1 MADQVIQIKDGS
13 DNVFP
18 EIKKDGWNYFGTYQG
33 TTVRDLPADANEYLV
48 ILQYGTSS
56 GQQQMMFPFALPN
69 ESHLTGT
76 PTQGYYLTSTSY
88 AFAQIYYNAV
98 NHTVQIG
105 TMNISGTN
113 HAATS
118 YLIIYY
124 R

>member
-1 MADQVIQIKDGS
+1 MATGT
-13 DNVFP
+13 
-18 EIKKDGWNYFGTYQG
+18 IKKDGWNYFGTYQG
-33 TTVRDLPADANEYLV
+33 TTSRDLPTGANEYLV

-56 GQQQMMFPFALPN
+56 GQQQMMFPFVLPN
-69 ESHLTGT
+69 DSHIVGT
-76 PTQGYYLTSTSY
+76 PTQGYYLTPTAYS
-88 AFAQIYYNAV
+88 FAQILYNGT

-113 HAATS
+113 YAATS